1 MWVQKIS
8 VTQTQEKEAAAVEV
22 ETIEKEI
29 MSCAMLYALK
39 HCLTHY
45 NSYVIYFILC
55 IRTKIIFAFL
65 FFACLTHLTR
75 VSSTLKANETKCNE

>member
-29 MSCAMLYALK
+29 ISCAMLYAL
-39 HCLTHY
+39 
-45 NSYVIYFILC
+45 
-55 IRTKIIFAFL
+55 
-65 FFACLTHLTR
+65 
-75 VSSTLKANETKCNE
+75 